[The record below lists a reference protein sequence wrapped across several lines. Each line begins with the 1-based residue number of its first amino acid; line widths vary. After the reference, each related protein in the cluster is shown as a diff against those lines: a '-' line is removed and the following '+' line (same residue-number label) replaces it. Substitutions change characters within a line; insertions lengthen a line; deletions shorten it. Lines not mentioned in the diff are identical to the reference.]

1 MVKKNKKNENLPEG
15 MSRRQ
20 AKLAAR
26 AAERAAL
33 EKDATPYAGIGG
45 EADLIALQEFVH
57 LIGAV
62 EHGDNQSIFHH
73 GRKVM
78 FYLRDFATHSFI

>member
-1 MVKKNKKNENLPEG
+1 MAKKNKKNENLPEG

-33 EKDATPYAGIGG
+33 EKDVRPYAGIGG
-45 EADLIALQEFVH
+45 
-57 LIGAV
+57 
-62 EHGDNQSIFHH
+62 
-73 GRKVM
+73 
-78 FYLRDFATHSFI
+78 

>member
-1 MVKKNKKNENLPEG
+1 MAKKNRKNNDALPEG

-33 EKDATPYAGIGG
+33 EKDPRPFAGFTA
-45 EADLIALQEFVH
+45 EAELVALQ
-57 LIGAV
+57 
-62 EHGDNQSIFHH
+62 
-73 GRKVM
+73 
-78 FYLRDFATHSFI
+78 